1 MTRIHVVAAVIYKPQ
16 VRSTNRSDE
25 GIEKSILISCRP
37 NHLHKGGFWE
47 FPGGKL
53 EVGEDP
59 RDGLFRELNEELDI
73 EVTEANSFMQIN
85 YDYPDKKVFLDV
97 WVVSSFI
104 GKERGVEGQKIS
116 WVPLKEIS
124 KYTFPEANLPILA
137 KLVG

>member
-1 MTRIHVVAAVIYKPQ
+1 M
-16 VRSTNRSDE
+16 
-25 GIEKSILISCRP
+25 ISCRP